1 MMIFTENSFVKIDT
15 MVLIEKIEQAG
26 EWNTGALMVRA
37 KETNFS
43 GGYVRGEIGIVVYGS
58 CGDDGCGDDSWAVV
72 MTGGY
77 HSQGFKTLSQL
88 INSFISWGQ
97 LDFFH
102 IEIKP

>member
-1 MMIFTENSFVKIDT
+1 
-15 MVLIEKIEQAG
+15 
-26 EWNTGALMVRA
+26 
-37 KETNFS
+37 
-43 GGYVRGEIGIVVYGS
+43 
-58 CGDDGCGDDSWAVV
+58 